1 MFHVEHGF
9 IDELTML
16 IPKLSEVFRN
26 LDGVAFCLAGNWRDV
41 DKAMTLVWVVH
52 ILDLDAILSEF
63 VAINLTFIM
72 QQVMSS
78 SKDIGRRQFF
88 KIAIGGRNKGI
99 IQSNIV
105 LGCIVFGHV
114 IDILTGK
121 DQALTI
127 GIERWVTTFEVNRR
141 IDE

>member
-1 MFHVEHGF
+1 
-9 IDELTML
+9 
-16 IPKLSEVFRN
+16 
-26 LDGVAFCLAGNWRDV
+26 
-41 DKAMTLVWVVH
+41 
-52 ILDLDAILSEF
+52 
-63 VAINLTFIM
+63 
-72 QQVMSS
+72 MSS
-78 SKDIGRRQFF
+78 SNNLGRWQFF